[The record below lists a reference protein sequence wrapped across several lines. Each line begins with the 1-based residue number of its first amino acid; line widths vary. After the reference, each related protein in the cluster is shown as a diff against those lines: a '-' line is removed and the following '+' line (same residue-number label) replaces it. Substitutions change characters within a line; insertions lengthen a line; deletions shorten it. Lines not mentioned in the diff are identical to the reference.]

1 MGLVTTIL
9 QQLGFVK
16 GKALEAVAGGHAAPA
31 QAPVCRVEAAAVETV
46 GEAPAAAET
55 PAGSPEIV
63 DVAAVCEALA
73 AKNPQKLNWK
83 TSIVDLMK
91 LLGMD
96 PSLANRKELA
106 KELGCPENLIGGD
119 YSQMNVWLIKAV
131 MQLFLIHILRG
142 RRPPPC
148 MSRWSSHYLT
158 QKMMIMCM
166 RGLQDVIL
174 ARCGRC

>member
-1 MGLVTTIL
+1 MGLFNTIL
-9 QQLGFVK
+9 QKLGFVK
-16 GKALEAVAGGHAAPA
+16 DKAVEAVAGENAAA
-31 QAPVCRVEAAAVETV
+31 AEAPVSPVEAVAA
-46 GEAPAAAET
+46 APAAAET

-131 MQLFLIHILRG
+131 MQ
-142 RRPPPC
+142 
-148 MSRWSSHYLT
+148 
-158 QKMMIMCM
+158 K
-166 RGLQDVIL
+166 L
-174 ARCGRC
+174 AENGGKVPEDLK

>member
-1 MGLVTTIL
+1 MGLFNTIL
-9 QQLGFVK
+9 QKLGFVK
-16 GKALEAVAGGHAAPA
+16 DKA
-31 QAPVCRVEAAAVETV
+31 VEAAAAEAPVSPVEAVAVETV
-46 GEAPAAAET
+46 AAAPAAAET

-131 MQLFLIHILRG
+131 MQ
-142 RRPPPC
+142 
-148 MSRWSSHYLT
+148 
-158 QKMMIMCM
+158 K
-166 RGLQDVIL
+166 L
-174 ARCGRC
+174 AENGGKVPEDLK

>member
-1 MGLVTTIL
+1 MGLFNTIL
-9 QQLGFVK
+9 QKLGFVK
-16 GKALEAVAGGHAAPA
+16 DKAVEAVAGENAGAAE
-31 QAPVCRVEAAAVETV
+31 APVSPVEAAAVETV
-46 GEAPAAAET
+46 AAAPAAAET
-55 PAGSPEIV
+55 PAGSPKIV

-131 MQLFLIHILRG
+131 MQ
-142 RRPPPC
+142 
-148 MSRWSSHYLT
+148 
-158 QKMMIMCM
+158 K
-166 RGLQDVIL
+166 L
-174 ARCGRC
+174 AENGGKVPEDLK

>member
-1 MGLVTTIL
+1 MGLFNTIL
-9 QQLGFVK
+9 QKLGFVK
-16 GKALEAVAGGHAAPA
+16 DKAVEAVAGENAAAAEARVSPA
-31 QAPVCRVEAAAVETV
+31 EAAAVQTV
-46 GEAPAAAET
+46 AVAPAAVDT

-131 MQLFLIHILRG
+131 MQ
-142 RRPPPC
+142 
-148 MSRWSSHYLT
+148 
-158 QKMMIMCM
+158 K
-166 RGLQDVIL
+166 L
-174 ARCGRC
+174 AENGGKVPEDLK

>member
-1 MGLVTTIL
+1 MGLFNTIL
-9 QQLGFVK
+9 QKLGFVK
-16 GKALEAVAGGHAAPA
+16 DKAVEAVAGENAVAAE
-31 QAPVCRVEAAAVETV
+31 APVSPVEAVAVETV
-46 GEAPAAAET
+46 AAAPAAAET

-131 MQLFLIHILRG
+131 MQ
-142 RRPPPC
+142 
-148 MSRWSSHYLT
+148 
-158 QKMMIMCM
+158 K
-166 RGLQDVIL
+166 L
-174 ARCGRC
+174 AENGGKVPEDLK

>member
-1 MGLVTTIL
+1 MGLFNTIL
-9 QQLGFVK
+9 QKLGFVK
-16 GKALEAVAGGHAAPA
+16 DKAVEAVAGENAAAAEASVSP
-31 QAPVCRVEAAAVETV
+31 VEAAAVETV
-46 GEAPAAAET
+46 AAAPAAAET

-131 MQLFLIHILRG
+131 MQ
-142 RRPPPC
+142 
-148 MSRWSSHYLT
+148 
-158 QKMMIMCM
+158 K
-166 RGLQDVIL
+166 L
-174 ARCGRC
+174 AENGGKVPEDLK